1 MKYVTE
7 AFLQQLQE
15 QCEAR
20 KRAIREA
27 ADGLVIMGTTYYVS
41 GEGEDTNDGR
51 TPETAWRT
59 LTRVSAAALEP
70 GDGVLFRRGDL
81 FRGTIQA
88 RAGVSYGAFGVGE
101 KPRLYG
107 WDYNLAD
114 PALWVLADASHH
126 IWRMREKILDPGTLV
141 FDEGAAHAIK
151 LIPSYMDGRFVCRD
165 DENRRFDMC
174 EEMKRDLDLYWHFE
188 DILTTVPSR
197 GACFPVPDMTP
208 QSLGD
213 LYLRCDGGNP
223 GEVFSS
229 IEAVTR
235 RAMFAVGANNDV
247 RIDNLCMKYIGL
259 HAVAAGGACVSGL
272 HVTHCEIGWIG
283 GTIQHYLGT
292 DPNYPQGGRGTVTR
306 FGNGIEIYGGC
317 DDYEVSDCYIY
328 QVYDAGITHQVST
341 CGQKYAMTHV
351 RYSGNLVEKC
361 VYSIE
366 YFLEMNGG
374 DTQSCMENIEI
385 CGNILRDS
393 GYGWG
398 QQRHNTD
405 TPAHIKGW
413 SYANRARNYCVHDNV
428 FDRAAYRMLHL
439 VAAEEASCPQ
449 MSGNTYIQQLG
460 GMLGQYGGNAEG
472 EPELLIFD
480 AQAEEKIQ
488 QIFGD
493 KDAEVYAIR

>member
-1 MKYVTE
+1 
-7 AFLQQLQE
+7 
-15 QCEAR
+15 
-20 KRAIREA
+20 
-27 ADGLVIMGTTYYVS
+27 
-41 GEGEDTNDGR
+41 
-51 TPETAWRT
+51 
-59 LTRVSAAALEP
+59 
-70 GDGVLFRRGDL
+70 
-81 FRGTIQA
+81 
-88 RAGVSYGAFGVGE
+88 
-101 KPRLYG
+101 
-107 WDYNLAD
+107 
-114 PALWVLADASHH
+114 
-126 IWRMREKILDPGTLV
+126 
-141 FDEGAAHAIK
+141 
-151 LIPSYMDGRFVCRD
+151 
-165 DENRRFDMC
+165 
-174 EEMKRDLDLYWHFE
+174 
-188 DILTTVPSR
+188 
-197 GACFPVPDMTP
+197 
-208 QSLGD
+208 
-213 LYLRCDGGNP
+213 
-223 GEVFSS
+223 
-229 IEAVTR
+229 
-235 RAMFAVGANNDV
+235 
-247 RIDNLCMKYIGL
+247 
-259 HAVAAGGACVSGL
+259 
-272 HVTHCEIGWIG
+272 
-283 GTIQHYLGT
+283 
-292 DPNYPQGGRGTVTR
+292 
-306 FGNGIEIYGGC
+306 
-317 DDYEVSDCYIY
+317 
-328 QVYDAGITHQVST
+328 
-341 CGQKYAMTHV
+341 MTHV